1 MKTRELEYSNLLL
14 KMSNEILNYIK
25 KYGLESFNDY
35 KKNKEIQNEENFMV
49 EQEQFINADSS
60 KVELIDSQK
69 QNKNILP
76 LLIGGW
82 ILYKILK

>member
-25 KYGLESFNDY
+25 KYGLESFDDY
-35 KKNKEIQNEENFMV
+35 KKNKEKTNEENFMV

>member
-25 KYGLESFNDY
+25 KYGLESFDDY
-35 KKNKEIQNEENFMV
+35 KKDKEKTNEENFMV